1 VTVLANATP
10 AIVLLPLYSSTLSST
25 SCPLTAYFYVW
36 DDTNNVWLDWSALT
50 A

>member
-10 AIVLLPLYSSTLSST
+10 AKVLLPLYSSTLSST